1 MYDLKKLQKFLW
13 IYILY
18 FSNYTNRNIY
28 NNYSKLNGQYFLM
41 NYQRTVDILQDLNLK
56 KVKFNKNKIFT
67 IYFFFFENAII
78 LF

>member
-1 MYDLKKLQKFLW
+1 MD
-13 IYILY
+13 
-18 FSNYTNRNIY
+18 NI
-28 NNYSKLNGQYFLM
+28 FFI

-67 IYFFFFENAII
+67 IFLFFENAII